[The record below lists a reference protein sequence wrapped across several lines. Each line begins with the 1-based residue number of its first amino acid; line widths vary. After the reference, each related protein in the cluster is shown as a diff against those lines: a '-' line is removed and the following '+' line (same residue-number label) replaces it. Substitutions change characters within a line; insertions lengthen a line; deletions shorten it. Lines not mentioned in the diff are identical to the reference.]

1 MNRIVRKHYPV
12 ERLPEDLRP
21 THVAGRTVTITVQE
35 DEQDQTKSNISE
47 MLNQMKEAR
56 DRMPRATDDPVT
68 RIRRLRDEWE
78 N

>member
-21 THVAGRTVTITVQE
+21 THVVGGTVTITVQE

-56 DRMPRATDDPVT
+56 DRMPVATDDPVT